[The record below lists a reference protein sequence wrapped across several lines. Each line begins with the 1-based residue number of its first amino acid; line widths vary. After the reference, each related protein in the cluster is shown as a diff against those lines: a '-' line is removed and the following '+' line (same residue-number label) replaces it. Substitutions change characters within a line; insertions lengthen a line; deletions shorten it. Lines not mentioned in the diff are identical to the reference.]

1 MKYLKLFENLMH
13 DSDDET
19 RPVRCTIL
27 PTVRSVGTSL
37 TQRALR
43 IGLANLDRIR
53 TRYENE
59 PDSYTQ
65 SGTKTLHKMIID
77 RDTDGLL
84 KFEPLL
90 KLSPAEFENFSLDA
104 MDRAMDFVKA
114 NGLELI
120 GPRGSSFRLPIR
132 LNAQWKSY
140 CETET
145 AKLIKDYV
153 GDNPI
158 QE

>member
-1 MKYLKLFENLMH
+1 
-13 DSDDET
+13 
-19 RPVRCTIL
+19 
-27 PTVRSVGTSL
+27 
-37 TQRALR
+37 
-43 IGLANLDRIR
+43 
-53 TRYENE
+53 
-59 PDSYTQ
+59 
-65 SGTKTLHKMIID
+65 MIID